1 MLPIDAASKKS
12 CTSIWVSI
20 QSQSIQSTNCQVF
33 IRLERLNNVSFPPCR
48 LGEKLWES
56 QVRAMGNAGWNYQ
69 AALTSSLITTCLP
82 VSFYV
87 KRRSASGLLIVVI
100 VCLSVCLLV
109 FFLSFVLS
117 FFLSF
122 CLSFFLYLFFSF
134 LVAQCTSCGS
144 AEISR
149 VALYSQIPGC
159 PRSHAT
165 GNSEWTMNSNFDL
178 IFP

>member
-56 QVRAMGNAGWNYQ
+56 QVRAMGHAGWNYQ
-69 AALTSSLITTCLP
+69 AALTS
-82 VSFYV
+82 
-87 KRRSASGLLIVVI
+87 LLISCERLEHALLLHVYLCHSMSRDVLHQDCWLLSLF
-100 VCLSVCLLV
+100 VCLSVCLC
-109 FFLSFVLS
+109 S
-117 FFLSF
+117 FF
-122 CLSFFLYLFFSF
+122 LSFFLYLFFSF

-165 GNSEWTMNSNFDL
+165 GNSEWTMNTNFDL

>member
-69 AALTSSLITTCLP
+69 AALTSLLISCERLEHALLLH
-82 VSFYV
+82 VYLCHYV

-109 FFLSFVLS
+109 FFLSF
-117 FFLSF
+117 FLSV
-122 CLSFFLYLFFSF
+122 CLSFFIFFF
-134 LVAQCTSCGS
+134 L
-144 AEISR
+144 
-149 VALYSQIPGC
+149 GC
-159 PRSHAT
+159 PVHIMWLSWNQQGCPLLPDPWLPKISCNR
-165 GNSEWTMNSNFDL
+165 
-178 IFP
+178 

>member
-69 AALTSSLITTCLP
+69 AALTS
-82 VSFYV
+82 
-87 KRRSASGLLIVVI
+87 LLISCERLEHALLLHVYLCHSMSRDVLHQDCWLLSLF
-100 VCLSVCLLV
+100 VCLSVCLC
-109 FFLSFVLS
+109 S

-122 CLSFFLYLFFSF
+122 CLSVFLSLFFFFFL
-134 LVAQCTSCGS
+134 
-144 AEISR
+144 
-149 VALYSQIPGC
+149 GC
-159 PRSHAT
+159 PVHIMWLSWNQQGCPLLPDPWVPKISCNR
-165 GNSEWTMNSNFDL
+165 
-178 IFP
+178 